1 MGGNNIQIK
10 FKIPPRSSGIL
21 IIILIL
27 IPLAFFAVAQIATRA
42 TRATRIGMHRNNKLA
57 VIKKTVKYSGGM
69 KIF

>member
-42 TRATRIGMHRNNKLA
+42 TRATHIGMHRNNKWA
-57 VIKKTVKYSGGM
+57 VKKTLKYSGGM
-69 KIF
+69 QLF